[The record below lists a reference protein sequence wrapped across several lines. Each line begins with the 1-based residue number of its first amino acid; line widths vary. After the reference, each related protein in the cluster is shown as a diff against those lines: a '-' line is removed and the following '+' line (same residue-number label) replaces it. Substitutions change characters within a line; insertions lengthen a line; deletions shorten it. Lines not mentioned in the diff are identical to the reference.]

1 VINYKA
7 SDGEEFFL
15 EFVDQDYQLL
25 GYLRLRIP
33 SYVLKNE
40 SFFIKDLEGCA
51 LIRELH
57 VLGFATPLSKKG
69 KVQHQGLGKKLIFE
83 AIKIAKK
90 FNLSKIAVISA
101 VGTRDYY
108 RNLGFKKITKEE
120 YLVKNIS

>member
-1 VINYKA
+1 M
-7 SDGEEFFL
+7 
-15 EFVDQDYQLL
+15 
-25 GYLRLRIP
+25 
-33 SYVLKNE
+33 
-40 SFFIKDLEGCA
+40 
-51 LIRELH
+51 IRELH
-57 VLGFATPLSKKG
+57 VLGVATPLSKKG

-90 FNLSKIAVISA
+90 FNLSKIAVISS